1 MKPTLLFC
9 VPASLL
15 LVLPA
20 DAITISIPAVADAT
34 LFASPTGAV
43 ANGGGDY
50 FFAGVNAEGNVRR
63 GLIRFD
69 LSGVI
74 PAGATVTAARLTLF
88 ADRARLVPSPVTLHR
103 VTASWSEGNAN
114 PGGPEGQGSASQP
127 GAVTWIHRDLP
138 GALWS
143 SPGGDFIPAASSF
156 SDIAVGPMTWSGAG
170 LLADVLSWQID
181 PSTNFGWELLGV
193 EFLSQT
199 ASRFISRSSPV
210 TANRPAL
217 VIEYTPVPEPGVITI
232 LTTTG
237 GLILLRRPA
246 RSRNFMEAPDAG
258 QKQRG

>member
-1 MKPTLLFC
+1 MNLTLLSC
-9 VPASLL
+9 VAVGFLL
-15 LVLPA
+15 ALPA
-20 DAITISIPAVADAT
+20 YAITISIPAAADAT

-69 LSGVI
+69 LSGAI
-74 PAGATVTAARLTLF
+74 PAGATVTSARLTLF

-138 GALWS
+138 GTLWS
-143 SPGGDFIPAASSF
+143 SPGGDFIPAASSLV
-156 SDIAVGPMTWSGAG
+156 DVAVGPMTWSGAG
-170 LLADVLSWQID
+170 LLADVQSWQLD
-181 PSTNFGWELLGV
+181 PSANFGWEVLGV

-199 ASRFISRSSPV
+199 ASRFISRSSLV

-217 VIEYTPVPEPGVITI
+217 MIEYTPVPEPGVFTM
-232 LTTTG
+232 LTTA
-237 GLILLRRPA
+237 GLLFLLRRPA
-246 RSRNFMEAPDAG
+246 PFRNFM
-258 QKQRG
+258 